1 MPPDPPL
8 DEAADPDRLQLFIA
22 ELEAEGFTRVGT
34 WRWEGPTR
42 GSLLDGD
49 HTDSSRMTVVIRPSW
64 PYLPPLLEVPGIAA
78 WHADQERLCIWQAE
92 DNSQRWATLQG
103 LYERIDDWADQ
114 AQAGF
119 AIVENARNP
128 EIYWEERG
136 EAIAALVDLEELLAG
151 DEADGQHGEFHFAE
165 AISPDGRTAANVFE
179 LNAGPFNA
187 MTRLPADITDFRLV
201 RGRWLY
207 RSTVVRPPRRLDE
220 FLSLLTD
227 NQRSRLQRDMRD
239 RPLLMFG
246 LIWRNQAGLVST
258 MLFRAMRDQDE
269 PLLGLVILRPKG
281 REPMLLRGG
290 PDVAVLRSRSVAVVG
305 IGAVGSHVTESLAR
319 SGVGKLRMIDYD
331 RIWPVNL
338 IRHAAPPG
346 TPAGIEKTEAM
357 RHALEQYPWVEVEIP
372 SSDEMTVI
380 WTADQM
386 ADVLSGADLTIDA
399 TGHAGLAELMSR
411 HAARLG
417 RAFISVA
424 LFRGGAVA
432 RVRRQCLDGD
442 TLIVQRP
449 HLDRYLQIPPLDEEA
464 EYVGTE
470 VGCLSRVHN
479 APPVA
484 VVRAGG
490 LAADVAIDL
499 LTGRHDEPDEVV
511 EVFRRGDPP
520 FDRLGRIRPE
530 EYPVTVDVSE
540 AAQAAIRVASRNALP
555 NETGGILVGC
565 VIDGR
570 PTIVDASEIPD
581 PAATPKSYHLASG
594 KTVEAVE
601 TARRRDPRLGYLGE
615 WHSHPSVGD
624 PSPLDTATMAANSAD
639 AGVEHP
645 VLIVSYPQ
653 GSPEGQDLR
662 VFATSPFRL
671 KAASMVTTGGLPPPG
686 AVETP

>member
-1 MPPDPPL
+1 MPPDPPF
-8 DEAADPDRLQLFIA
+8 DEAADPDRLRLFIG

-42 GSLLDGD
+42 RSLLEGG
-49 HTDSSRMTVVIRPSW
+49 HTESSRMTVVMRPSW

-92 DNSQRWATLQG
+92 DNSQRWTTLQG
-103 LYERIDDWADQ
+103 LYERIDEWAEQ
-114 AQAGF
+114 AQDGF

-136 EAIAALVDLEELLAG
+136 EAIADLVDLEELLAG
-151 DEADGQHGEFHFAE
+151 DEAEGQHGEFHFAE
-165 AISPDGRTAANVFE
+165 AISPDGRTEANVFE

-187 MTRLPADITDFRLV
+187 MTKLPGGITDFRLV
-201 RGRWLY
+201 RGRWFY
-207 RSTVVRPPRRLDE
+207 RSTVVHPPRTLDE
-220 FLSLLTD
+220 FLSLLTE

-246 LIWRNQAGLVST
+246 LIWPNQAGLVST

-281 REPMLLRGG
+281 RGPMLLRGG
-290 PDVAVLRSRSVAVVG
+290 PDVAVLRSCSVAVVG
-305 IGAVGSHVTESLAR
+305 IGAVGSHVAENLAR

-346 TPAGIEKTEAM
+346 TPAGMKKTEAM

-372 SSDEMTVI
+372 TSDQMTVI
-380 WTADQM
+380 WTADEI
-386 ADVLSGADLTIDA
+386 ADVLSRADLTIDA
-399 TGHAGLAELMSR
+399 TGHSGLAELMGR

-417 RAFISVA
+417 RALISVA
-424 LFRGGAVA
+424 LFRGGAVG

-442 TLIVQRP
+442 TPIVQRP

-484 VVRAGG
+484 VVRAGA
-490 LAADVAIDL
+490 LAADVAIDQ
-499 LTGRHDEPDEVV
+499 LTGRNDEPDEVV

-520 FDRLGRIRPE
+520 FDRLGRLRPE
-530 EYPVTVDVSE
+530 EFPVTVDVSE
-540 AAQAAIRVASRNALP
+540 AAQADIRAASRNALP

-570 PTIVDASEIPD
+570 PTIVEACEIPD
-581 PAATPKSYHLASG
+581 PSATPRSYHVASG
-594 KTVEAVE
+594 RTVESAE
-601 TARRRDPRLGYLGE
+601 AARKRDPRLGYLGE

-624 PSPLDTATMAANSAD
+624 PSPLDTATMAANSVD

-645 VLIVSYPQ
+645 VLIVSWPP
-653 GSPEGQDLR
+653 GTPGEEDLR
-662 VFATSPFRL
+662 AFSVSPTALR
-671 KAASMVTTGGLPPPG
+671 AASMATTGGLPPLR
-686 AVETP
+686 AEETL

>member
-1 MPPDPPL
+1 
-8 DEAADPDRLQLFIA
+8 
-22 ELEAEGFTRVGT
+22 
-34 WRWEGPTR
+34 
-42 GSLLDGD
+42 
-49 HTDSSRMTVVIRPSW
+49 
-64 PYLPPLLEVPGIAA
+64 
-78 WHADQERLCIWQAE
+78 
-92 DNSQRWATLQG
+92 
-103 LYERIDDWADQ
+103 
-114 AQAGF
+114 
-119 AIVENARNP
+119 
-128 EIYWEERG
+128 
-136 EAIAALVDLEELLAG
+136 
-151 DEADGQHGEFHFAE
+151 
-165 AISPDGRTAANVFE
+165 
-179 LNAGPFNA
+179 
-187 MTRLPADITDFRLV
+187 
-201 RGRWLY
+201 
-207 RSTVVRPPRRLDE
+207 
-220 FLSLLTD
+220 
-227 NQRSRLQRDMRD
+227 
-239 RPLLMFG
+239 
-246 LIWRNQAGLVST
+246 

-281 REPMLLRGG
+281 RGPMLLRGG
-290 PDVAVLRSRSVAVVG
+290 PDVAVLRSRSVALVG
-305 IGAVGSHVTESLAR
+305 IGAVGSHVAENLAR

-346 TPAGIEKTEAM
+346 TPAGMKKTEAM

-380 WTADQM
+380 WTADEM
-386 ADVLSGADLTIDA
+386 ADVLSRADLTIDA

-417 RAFISVA
+417 RAYISVA

-432 RVRRQCLDGD
+432 RVRRQFLEGD
-442 TLIVQRP
+442 TPIVQRP
-449 HLDRYLQIPPLDEEA
+449 HLDRYLKIPPLDEEA

-484 VVRAGG
+484 VVRAGA

-499 LTGRHDEPDEVV
+499 LTGRNNEPDEVV

-530 EYPVTVDVSE
+530 EFPVTVDVSE

-581 PAATPKSYHLASG
+581 PGATPKGYHLANG

-601 TARRRDPRLGYLGE
+601 AARRRDPRLGYLGE

-624 PSPLDTATMAANSAD
+624 PSPLDTATMAANSAV

-671 KAASMVTTGGLPPPG
+671 RATSMVTTGGLPPHEV
-686 AVETP
+686 VEKP